1 MLAASVF
8 LYWAVTQIDVY
19 TGDSGRIG
27 PDAWPKAIIV
37 FMGLLCVFEVLKRLL
52 ARPQDNPHTAAPEV
66 VADEPQAP
74 LAAQEAPQY
83 PAKLAGGVAAIAAYA
98 VLVPWIGF
106 FVATALFLGVF
117 PWIGGLRRP
126 VLSAVLGIA
135 GSFLLVVL
143 FMRVAYISL
152 PLGEGPF
159 RSLSLG
165 LLGLLGVT

>member
-1 MLAASVF
+1 MRLRGAEAAPGH
-8 LYWAVTQIDVY
+8 A
-19 TGDSGRIG
+19 
-27 PDAWPKAIIV
+27 A
-37 FMGLLCVFEVLKRLL
+37 
-52 ARPQDNPHTAAPEV
+52 AAPE
-66 VADEPQAP
+66 
-74 LAAQEAPQY
+74 Y

-98 VLVPWIGF
+98 LLVPWIGF
-106 FVATALFLGVF
+106 FVATALFLGIF

-126 VLSAVLGIA
+126 LLATVLGIA

-165 LLGLLGVT
+165 LLRLLGVT